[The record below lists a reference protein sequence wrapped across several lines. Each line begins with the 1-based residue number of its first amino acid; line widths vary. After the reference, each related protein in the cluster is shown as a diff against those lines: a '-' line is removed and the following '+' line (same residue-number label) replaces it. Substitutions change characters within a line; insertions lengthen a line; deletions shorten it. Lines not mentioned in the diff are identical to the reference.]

1 MKLAWAGWVCESR
14 CVVGLR
20 RVGFWRRSGG
30 VTPGKCIR
38 RPQVRIDGSGQLGLF
53 GEAAPAQP
61 KPAGGVE
68 MAIRFVEG
76 DARRIML
83 GGMRLDEH
91 LKAMGIPWPFTV
103 ARLLEEQDW
112 APFLAKLSRNGRP
125 PYAPWAMVG
134 LVVGGLLKGV
144 ATLRGLEELARS
156 DLAVMWVTGG
166 ICPDHSVIGRF
177 LLQHTETLSESFFAG
192 LTASVLK
199 ATGSDTA
206 LLGLDGTVMAAA
218 VARLGT
224 LKAEALAAALKEA
237 EAEAAEAKAAA
248 ADASEAEAEKA
259 ETAAAKAASKA
270 EKLAAA
276 QLVLAERTD
285 KRTDKGKNAKGLSI
299 HPDEPE
305 AVVQPQKDKRTY
317 APSYKP
323 VVLAN
328 RARVVV
334 AGDVHPSCET
344 APVERLV
351 EAARAHGKVETVL
364 ADSGF
369 NGAGTIEVA
378 AKRDIELLAPE
389 GRTLPGEDETHKR
402 SDKQIPKGEFRYEA
416 ESDSYR
422 CPAGHSLRRLSAIA
436 EYTVYGGAPCADC
449 PLRARCTS
457 GAAGRQIKRYPCD
470 AAKEAMRATLADPAG
485 RARYD
490 KRAGMVEPVF
500 AHLKENQGLRR
511 FRRRGLAKVRLELML
526 HLAAYNLSRAVAL
539 ARANGALSGG
549 LLAAALR
556 CLAAVRTAL
565 LTRLRHAVTAA
576 NPSPGAAHV

>member
-1 MKLAWAGWVCESR
+1 
-14 CVVGLR
+14 LR
-20 RVGFWRRSGG
+20 LV
-30 VTPGKCIR
+30 
-38 RPQVRIDGSGQLGLF
+38 
-53 GEAAPAQP
+53 EADP
-61 KPAGGVE
+61 
-68 MAIRFVEG
+68 
-76 DARRIML
+76 RRIML

-91 LKAMGIPWPFTV
+91 LKAMGLRWPFTV
-103 ARLLEEQDW
+103 ARLLGAQDW
-112 APFLAKLSRNGRP
+112 SPFLAKLSPNGRP

-134 LVVGGLLKGV
+134 LVVAGILKGV
-144 ATLRGLEELARS
+144 ATLRALEELARS

-177 LLQHTETLSESFFAG
+177 LLLHAETLSDSFFTG

-199 ATGSDTA
+199 ATGSDMA
-206 LLGLDGTVMAAA
+206 LLSLDGTVIAAA

-237 EAEAAEAKAAA
+237 EAKAAA
-248 ADASEAEAEKA
+248 SGASEADAKKA
-259 ETAAAKAASKA
+259 EAAAKV

-276 QLVLAERTD
+276 QTVLAERIAA
-285 KRTDKGKNAKGLSI
+285 RTDKGKDAKGLSI

-351 EAARAHGKVETVL
+351 DQARAHGKVATLL

-378 AKRDIELLAPE
+378 TKRDIELLAPE
-389 GRTLPGEDETHKR
+389 GRTLPGETATHKQ

-416 ESDSYR
+416 ASDSYR
-422 CPAGHSLRRLSAIA
+422 CPAGHSLHRLAACS
-436 EYTVYGGAPCADC
+436 EYAVYGGAPCADC

-457 GAAGRQIKRYPCD
+457 GAGGRQIKRYPCD
-470 AAKEAMRATLADPAG
+470 PAKEAMRATLAEPSG
-485 RARYD
+485 RARYN

-539 ARANGALSGG
+539 ARVSGAPIGR

-556 CLAAVRTAL
+556 CLAAAHSSL
-565 LTRLRHAVTAA
+565 LVRLRHTLTLATL
-576 NPSPGAAHV
+576 NPGAAHV